1 MGTIHFPAPPPP
13 PVEPPK
19 IPGSIISIIGGV
31 LDIALPV
38 LGTILSLLS
47 ASSLKAFAHD
57 VTLSLKLSWNAIAWP
72 IFEAIKLIKEHIL
85 DLISRLKKLYDYL
98 KDKIGKIIGPIIKYQ
113 KQIRDLW
120 DHLFNRFIAPILQ
133 TIQHLRQ
140 TLTIFKVFHVKFAD
154 ALDKRLA
161 GLEGDIASRFLI
173 VKQTINKTL
182 SWLEL
187 IADPEGL
194 LKTIPIYQA
203 ILKATAGLGAVIR
216 GFTWKKPPPNFM
228 ANRLQYERDLTDDGF
243 REASL
248 RILSNQMRPDEAEFR
263 DNMKKMLTP

>member
-1 MGTIHFPAPPPP
+1 MADGGASLGAGPVGWVVEGIAAIVRVLTGT
-13 PVEPPK
+13 
-19 IPGSIISIIGGV
+19 G
-31 LDIALPV
+31 
-38 LGTILSLLS
+38 
-47 ASSLKAFAHD
+47 SSLKAFAHD
-57 VTLSLKLSWNAIAWP
+57 VTLSLKLAWGAFSGP
-72 IFEAIKLIKEHIL
+72 IRSALSFLKDHVL
-85 DLISRLKKLYDYL
+85 DLIRRVKKIIDDL

-187 IADPEGL
+187 IADPAGL
-194 LKTIPIYQA
+194 LKTNVV
-203 ILKATAGLGAVIR
+203 LRSLGKSFDGLGALLT
-216 GFTWKKPPPNFM
+216 GQAF
-228 ANRLQYERDLTDDGF
+228 RDLTDDEGNDAK
-243 REASL
+243 ASKRDL
-248 RILSNQMRPDEAEFR
+248 TDKGRSEMVTRYTTNMLDADDTEFQLSVVEIINSAAR
-263 DNMKKMLTP
+263 